1 MTFFCV
7 KTQLSVT
14 KVHFLFDSSK
24 FRLHLLNEFKGFRI
38 AAKEKEQKQTVTLL
52 TLLHPAC
59 FLAPY

>member
-24 FRLHLLNEFKGFRI
+24 FRLHLLNEFKGF